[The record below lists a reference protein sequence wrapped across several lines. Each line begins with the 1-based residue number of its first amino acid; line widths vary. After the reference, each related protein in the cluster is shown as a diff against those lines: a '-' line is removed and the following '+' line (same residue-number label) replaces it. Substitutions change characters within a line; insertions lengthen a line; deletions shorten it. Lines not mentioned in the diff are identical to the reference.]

1 MANER
6 DYYEVL
12 AVDRRA
18 GAAEIADA
26 YRKLAIRFHPD
37 KNPGNAEAADRF
49 KEAARAFEV
58 LSNDELR
65 SRYDRFGHAGLQGG
79 GRHEFNDISDIFE
92 AFGDLFGGGVFGDAF
107 GGGRRR
113 GNRPRQGRDVFASVS
128 LSLQEAARG
137 AAKVIEFNRH
147 EPCGSCDGS
156 GARKG
161 TSAQTCEYC
170 AGQGQVIQSAGVFR
184 LQTNCP
190 ACRGAGTVIRDK
202 CPDCGGAGLTE
213 ERVERRVTIPAGVD
227 RDVRVRLAGE
237 GEPGANGGPPG
248 DCYCVIEIED
258 HPFLTR
264 EGRDLH
270 CEVPITFSQAA
281 LGATVEVPTLDGPRP
296 LSIAG
301 GTQSGD
307 VVRVKGLGMPE
318 VRGRGI
324 GDLHVHVH
332 VEVPRTLSPRA
343 EQLLRDLAAEE
354 QKAVSPRRSSF
365 FSRLGEYFQPREKDG
380 GGAKPDGG
388 TAKPDGGTVKPP
400 AGTPKP
406 DAAAERH
413 GDEKKKAAP
422 KEKRS

>member
-12 AVDRRA
+12 GVERRA
-18 GAAEIADA
+18 DGAVIADA

-37 KNPGNAEAADRF
+37 KNPGNTEASDRF

-65 SRYDRFGHAGLQGG
+65 ARYDRYGHAGLQGG
-79 GRHEFNDISDIFE
+79 GRHEFNDLSDIFD
-92 AFGDLFGGGVFGDAF
+92 AFGDLFGGGGVFSGAG
-107 GGGRRR
+107 GGGRRA
-113 GNRPRQGRDVFASVS
+113 NRARQGRDVGTSVS
-128 LSLQEAARG
+128 LSLLEAARG
-137 AAKVIEFNRH
+137 ATKTVEFSRH
-147 EPCGSCDGS
+147 ELCGSCDGT
-156 GARKG
+156 GAKKG
-161 TSAQTCEYC
+161 TKPQPCEYC
-170 AGQGQVIQSAGVFR
+170 AGHGQVIQSAGVFR
-184 LQTNCP
+184 LQTTCP
-190 ACRGAGTVIRDK
+190 SCRGAGTIIREK
-202 CPDCGGAGLTE
+202 CPDCAGEGLSVE
-213 ERVERRVTIPAGVD
+213 QVERRVTIPAGVD

-281 LGATVEVPTLDGPRP
+281 LGATVEVPTLDGPKP
-296 LSIAG
+296 LAIAR
-301 GTQSGD
+301 GTQAGD

-332 VEVPRTLSPRA
+332 VEVPKTLSPKA
-343 EQLLRDLAAEE
+343 EQLLRELAAEE
-354 QKAVSPRRSSF
+354 QKSVSPKRSSF
-365 FSRLGEYFQPREKDG
+365 FSRLGEYFQPKEAASPTEK
-380 GGAKPDGG
+380 P
-388 TAKPDGGTVKPP
+388 
-400 AGTPKP
+400 
-406 DAAAERH
+406 R
-413 GDEKKKAAP
+413 DEKPTKK
-422 KEKRS
+422 KESQS